1 MDGRSLTSG
10 EIELCRSIFGSAI
23 DYSNVR
29 LIPRKWWPLQPINY
43 VMTPS
48 GNLHFHPKGWLWS
61 DDFSKGQTHVD
72 LFIHEMT
79 HVWQSQKWGRFY
91 LLLQRHPF
99 CRYDYSVRP
108 GQRFEQYGLEQQ
120 AEIVRHIFLLRHRQP
135 LAGAPPLEQL
145 ESILPRE
152 WKT

>member
-1 MDGRSLTSG
+1 VDGRSLTSG

-23 DYSNVR
+23 DYSNVQ
-29 LIPRKWWPLQPINY
+29 LIQRKWWPLQPINY

-48 GNLHFHPKGWLWS
+48 GNLHFHPKSWLWS
-61 DDFSKGQTHVD
+61 DDFSIAQTHVD

-120 AEIVRHIFLLRHRQP
+120 AEIVRHVFLLRHRQP

>member
-1 MDGRSLTSG
+1 M
-10 EIELCRSIFGSAI
+10 
-23 DYSNVR
+23 
-29 LIPRKWWPLQPINY
+29 NY

-48 GNLHFHPKGWLWS
+48 GELHFHPKSWLWS
-61 DDFSKGQTHVD
+61 DDFSKGETHVD

-79 HVWQSQKWGRFY
+79 HVWQSQKWGRHY

-99 CRYDYSVRP
+99 CRYGYWVRP

-120 AEIVRHIFLLRHRQP
+120 AEIVRHVFLLRYGRP
-135 LAGAPPLEQL
+135 LPGAPPLEQL

-152 WKT
+152 WKL

>member
-1 MDGRSLTSG
+1 VDGRSLTSG

-23 DYSNVR
+23 DYSKVR

-61 DDFSKGQTHVD
+61 DDFSRGQTHVD

-99 CRYDYSVRP
+99 CRYDYSGRP
-108 GQRFEQYGLEQQ
+108 GQRLEQYGLGQQ
-120 AEIVRHIFLLRHRQP
+120 AEIVRHVFLLRHRQP